1 MRKNIFGIIF
11 FCFHILYIRNTFA
24 VLSADKEIIMLKKYK
39 PYIVE
44 ILLALAVGGLS
55 AFLTK
60 DAMADFETLTKP
72 PLSPPGF
79 LFPIVWTVLF
89 VLMGIS
95 AGMVYKKSGS
105 VPFIYRL
112 SLIVN
117 FLWSII
123 FFNMGA
129 YLFAFFWLLLLLV
142 LIIMTVADYI
152 KVSKTAAYLQIP
164 YLLWVIFAGYLNFGI
179 WFLN

>member
-1 MRKNIFGIIF
+1 
-11 FCFHILYIRNTFA
+11 
-24 VLSADKEIIMLKKYK
+24 MLKKYR
-39 PYIVE
+39 PYIIE
-44 ILLALAVGGLS
+44 ILIALFVGGLS
-55 AFLTK
+55 AYLTK
-60 DAMADFETLTKP
+60 DAMSDFEALAKP

-95 AGMVYKKSGS
+95 AAIVYEKSGR

-123 FFNMGA
+123 FFNMEA
-129 YLFAFFWLLLLLV
+129 YLFAFIWLLLLLV
-142 LIIMTVADYI
+142 LIIMTIIDY
-152 KVSKTAAYLQIP
+152 SKISKAAAYLQIP
-164 YLLWVIFAGYLNFGI
+164 YLIWVIFAGYLNLFI
-179 WFLN
+179 WYLN

>member
-1 MRKNIFGIIF
+1 
-11 FCFHILYIRNTFA
+11 
-24 VLSADKEIIMLKKYK
+24 MLKKYK
-39 PYIVE
+39 PYIIE
-44 ILLALAVGGLS
+44 ILIALFVGGLS

-60 DAMADFETLTKP
+60 DAMSDFEALVKP

-89 VLMGIS
+89 ILMGIS
-95 AGMVYKKSGS
+95 AGMVYEKSGS

-123 FFNMGA
+123 FFNMEA
-129 YLFAFFWLLLLLV
+129 YLFAFIWLLLLLV
-142 LIIMTVADYI
+142 LIIMTISEYY

-164 YLLWVIFAGYLNFGI
+164 YLIWVLFAGYLNFFI